1 MPLVCSYHTLSPVT
15 EIAPPSGVT
24 LLGPHYWSGRL
35 LSVALASES
44 LRLGITQ
51 QPTLWSPDFP
61 LALLQRQR
69 TPVYLQLSPCYN
81 GV

>member
-15 EIAPPSGVT
+15 EIALPSGVT
-24 LLGPHYWSGRL
+24 LLGPHCWSGRL

-61 LALLQRQR
+61 
-69 TPVYLQLSPCYN
+69 PVSYDTSEHLSTSN
-81 GV
+81 SGAM

>member
-1 MPLVCSYHTLSPVT
+1 MPLVRSYHTLSPVT
-15 EIAPPSGVT
+15 KIAPPSGAT
-24 LLGPHYWSGRL
+24 LLGPHDWSGRL

-61 LALLQRQR
+61 PASFD
-69 TPVYLQLSPCYN
+69 TSEHLSTSN
-81 GV
+81 SSSI